1 MALLPRYKHTQT
13 GYLWIILFTAV
24 LLFLI
29 YMTIVTGE
37 FAWPELFVAA
47 ILIFV
52 LSTISR
58 LTVEIKDGL
67 LEARFGIGVIRKRVR
82 LEEIESYRAVKNHWY
97 YGYGIRLT
105 PYGWL
110 YNISG
115 NDAIELKQKNGKTFR
130 IGTDDPAGLETALRL
145 SLNK

>member
-1 MALLPRYKHTQT
+1 MALLPRYNHTQT
-13 GYLWIILFTAV
+13 GYLWIVLFSAV
-24 LLFLI
+24 LLFLV

-37 FAWPELFVAA
+37 FAWPELLVAA
-47 ILIFV
+47 ILAFV
-52 LSTISR
+52 LFMISS

-105 PYGWL
+105 PHGWL

-115 NDAIELKQKNGKTFR
+115 YDAIEFTLKNAKKFR
-130 IGTDDPAGLETALRL
+130 IGTDDPAGLEMALRL